1 MFHPSIDLS
10 KLTED
15 ELISKT
21 QEIQEKLIGASQ
33 TSRDINALNQL
44 NLILELHRM
53 ELAERQN
60 TKMLEERDKALPES
74 VIIGEDEEDEKKEV
88 TNGLPKVK
96 LWDE

>member
-10 KLTED
+10 KLTD
-15 ELISKT
+15 DDLISKV
-21 QEIQEKLIGASQ
+21 QEIQEKLIRASQ

-44 NLILELHRM
+44 NLMLELHRV

-60 TKMLEERDKALPES
+60 TKALEERDKSLPES
-74 VIIGEDEEDEKKEV
+74 IIIGEDEDDEKKEV